1 MEYGFR
7 PEEGMTWKIYCGFL
21 LLAIGPFLLGA
32 VMVFVL
38 MRQRPLSRREK
49 MAQNNKIDELL

>member
-1 MEYGFR
+1 MEN
-7 PEEGMTWKIYCGFL
+7 L
-21 LLAIGPFLLGA
+21 LWFFAVAIGPFLLGA

-49 MAQNNKIDELL
+49 MAQNNKIDELYDENGRSN